1 MAFFEMLL
9 FLGNTPGANLLTTI
23 FGSTTNRYYES
34 TGEYLYIRFTS
45 DNAVEKSGFSL
56 QYFSLFSTGK
66 ITFTLIILL
75 TCTCIVNNVNLVG
88 SEKNFPDFSKKKFIY
103 TRKHIVYLILK
114 TRFWSF
120 NYEII
125 FRNKYIIILLYPS
138 NIIHVII
145 VFQATRQTVFSASV
159 IGQRQGLPCYALS
172 NRHTITLTVTLSIQ
186 QTLSTFPDPYSGYI
200 KTTYAYWRSLELK
213 VKIPV
218 FFYISSIPAF

>member
-1 MAFFEMLL
+1 MTFFEILL

-88 SEKNFPDFSKKKFIY
+88 SEKNFPDFSKKKYIY
-103 TRKHIVYLILK
+103 TRKHIVYSILK

-138 NIIHVII
+138 NIIRVII
-145 VFQATRQTVFSASV
+145 VFQATRQTVFFLLQSLARDKAYRATPWVTAIPSHWQLLSASSRHCPLFR
-159 IGQRQGLPCYALS
+159 IPTQG
-172 NRHTITLTVTLSIQ
+172 I
-186 QTLSTFPDPYSGYI
+186 
-200 KTTYAYWRSLELK
+200 
-213 VKIPV
+213 
-218 FFYISSIPAF
+218 

>member
-88 SEKNFPDFSKKKFIY
+88 SEKNFPDFSKKKIHIY
-103 TRKHIVYLILK
+103 TETYCIFNIKNSIL
-114 TRFWSF
+114 
-120 NYEII
+120 
-125 FRNKYIIILLYPS
+125 
-138 NIIHVII
+138 
-145 VFQATRQTVFSASV
+145 VF
-159 IGQRQGLPCYALS
+159 
-172 NRHTITLTVTLSIQ
+172 
-186 QTLSTFPDPYSGYI
+186 
-200 KTTYAYWRSLELK
+200 
-213 VKIPV
+213 
-218 FFYISSIPAF
+218 